1 MEPRR
6 GGRPSQ
12 VRPRP
17 PSSGRPV
24 PAKVRP
30 ASPSPT
36 RLARHRRI
44 ERRRGLPLVA
54 KLLLGS
60 SVVVL
65 GGLMLVVGMGA
76 VGPVVSSA
84 VKSFGGLVASV
95 GNTVSSQ
102 APASSGSI
110 SDAPTLD
117 PPDQP
122 YTNASAVNITAHVPA
137 SVAGQGGYTLR
148 LWVTG
153 PSTAATVVTEVPIGQ
168 TSVLVIPN
176 VALVK
181 GKNDFQATVV
191 GPAGE
196 SAKSAIV
203 SWILDVSKPAVQVIS
218 PANGSAIT
226 TDTTVVKGKTQA
238 ASSVRIQDAANG
250 ATTTVV
256 SDKNGLFSA
265 TIAIASGSNQIT
277 VTVTDPAG
285 NTNAATITVTRG
297 TGKLKVALT
306 STAYQFQASK
316 LPTKITLTAVVTG
329 ADGHRLAGASALFTV
344 SVPGLQAI
352 VSSPVTTNSSG
363 VATFSTSIP
372 KGAMAGSGLATVL
385 ITTSGTQTATDRAVL
400 TVK

>member
-1 MEPRR
+1 M
-6 GGRPSQ
+6 
-12 VRPRP
+12 
-17 PSSGRPV
+17 
-24 PAKVRP
+24 
-30 ASPSPT
+30 
-36 RLARHRRI
+36 
-44 ERRRGLPLVA
+44 
-54 KLLLGS
+54 
-60 SVVVL
+60 
-65 GGLMLVVGMGA
+65 MLVVGMGA
-76 VGPVVSSA
+76 IGPVVSSA
-84 VKSFGGLVASV
+84 VKGFGGLVAKV
-95 GNTVSSQ
+95 GNTVTS
-102 APASSGSI
+102 PAATSSGTI

-137 SVAGQGGYTLR
+137 SVAGQSGYSLR
-148 LWVTG
+148 LWVTV
-153 PSTAATVVTEVPIGQ
+153 PNTAPAVVTEVPIGQ

-181 GKNDFQATVV
+181 GANGFQATVL

-196 SAKSAIV
+196 SAKSAV
-203 SWILDVSKPAVQVIS
+203 VTWILDVSKPAVTVIS
-218 PANGSAIT
+218 PADGSAISR
-226 TDTTVVKGKTQA
+226 DTTVVKGKTQA

-265 TIAIASGSNQIT
+265 TIAIAPGSNQIT

-285 NTNAATITVTRG
+285 NTNADTITVTRG
-297 TGKLKVALT
+297 TGKLKVSLT
-306 STAYQFQASK
+306 STAYQFQANR
-316 LPTKITLTAVVTG
+316 LPVRITLTATVTG
-329 ADGHRLAGASALFTV
+329 ADGRRLAGASALFTV

-372 KGAMAGSGLATVL
+372 KGAMPGGGLATVL